1 MIIEISKQDLD
12 LDISEDTNTPMKRLV
27 KTRDK
32 KRDLIEE
39 VIELENNGIEEVENF
54 SQESDFLKSKPIRAK
69 NKRKKVKGKT
79 YISLS
84 KTDFNMTITI
94 HATKKVVQ
102 SV

>member
-54 SQESDFLKSKPIRAK
+54 S
-69 NKRKKVKGKT
+69 
-79 YISLS
+79 
-84 KTDFNMTITI
+84 
-94 HATKKVVQ
+94 
-102 SV
+102 